1 MKTPNQTDAGNGSY
15 GICRVIDAFRS
26 PSPEP
31 KRSAEKSEKIHT
43 KVMEPR
49 DIFGII
55 IRTFGLSLFI
65 YAIWYLVYGVATI
78 AGLPED
84 APGYLIS
91 YFITGGTYFVI
102 GLYLLRGAP
111 FLIRFAY
118 PPITDTETEKPN

>member
-1 MKTPNQTDAGNGSY
+1 MNHNENHLTRRGTQGPLAL
-15 GICRVIDAFRS
+15 S
-26 PSPEP
+26 PHR
-31 KRSAEKSEKIHT
+31 RSAEKSEKIHT

-78 AGLPED
+78 VGLPED
-84 APGYLIS
+84 SPGYLIS

-118 PPITDTETEKPN
+118 SPNTDTETEKPN

>member
-1 MKTPNQTDAGNGSY
+1 
-15 GICRVIDAFRS
+15 
-26 PSPEP
+26 
-31 KRSAEKSEKIHT
+31 
-43 KVMEPR
+43 MEPR

-91 YFITGGTYFVI
+91 YFITGGTYFFI

-118 PPITDTETEKPN
+118 SPITDTKTEKPN